1 MITSVIL
8 LTSEHF
14 AKQLIVLYK
23 AINPNL
29 STLTINSTKEL
40 YAIPRSVLR
49 HSRLI
54 SFLSTVIVPSE
65 ILSFIKYG
73 AYNFHPAPPSRPGW
87 GAHNFAIFQKDDY
100 FGTTLHQ
107 MIEYVD
113 AGSIVGV
120 DTFLIPKDAD
130 VEQLSQLVRES
141 LSRLVNNSGQNL
153 IGQKNPLP
161 IMPFTW
167 GSQKYSKKDFIDLT
181 HFKADITKSELDALV
196 KAFGEK
202 GNVAQLRFVMK
213 DEIYFYEP
221 ETNSN
226 PDPKVIEL
234 WLHKHRFT
242 QKSPTLTLDM

>member
-87 GAHNFAIFQKDDY
+87 SAHNFAIFQKDDY

-113 AGSIVGV
+113 AGPIVGV

-167 GSQKYSKKDFIDLT
+167 GSQ
-181 HFKADITKSELDALV
+181 
-196 KAFGEK
+196 
-202 GNVAQLRFVMK
+202 
-213 DEIYFYEP
+213 
-221 ETNSN
+221 
-226 PDPKVIEL
+226 
-234 WLHKHRFT
+234 
-242 QKSPTLTLDM
+242 